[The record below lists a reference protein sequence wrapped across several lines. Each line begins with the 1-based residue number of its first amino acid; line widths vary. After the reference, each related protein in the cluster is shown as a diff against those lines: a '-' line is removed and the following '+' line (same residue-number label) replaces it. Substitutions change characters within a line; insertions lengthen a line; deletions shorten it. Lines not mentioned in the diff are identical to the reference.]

1 MQTTI
6 RNVAGMFEFSK
17 RIRKNHLTHPKR
29 QSRLGGVKCIAHL
42 FLYQNCLLIFINI
55 FVCYSSSRSIKRK
68 RFDDEIVEY
77 SLGIPPAQISRVGRS
92 RTTSQSFVASSPG
105 TPQSQ
110 FVQSP
115 VYQEPAPAV
124 ISPPPPPSP
133 APVVSTVAVQLPPP
147 PPPPVAIPPPPQPSL
162 IVAPSYNPQSPKPNM
177 AAIEKRR
184 SAKSHVSSR
193 RNKRNRSHH
202 QVSTKDLGRWKPIDD
217 LALIIGIQQT
227 NDLRTVHRGVKFSC
241 KFTVP
246 ELQARWYSLLYDE
259 PISRIA
265 VAAMRN
271 LHPEMVEA
279 VQSKALY
286 TTQEEELLGTIKSV
300 SEIANQY
307 L

>member
-1 MQTTI
+1 MTQPQ
-6 RNVAGMFEFSK
+6 
-17 RIRKNHLTHPKR
+17 RK
-29 QSRLGGVKCIAHL
+29 QGLGGRQTRNT
-42 FLYQNCLLIFINI
+42 YSYSYRNCLWVWCLSSTFS
-55 FVCYSSSRSIKRK
+55 CCSSSRSIKRK

-77 SLGIPPAQISRVGRS
+77 SLGIPPTQINRVGRS
-92 RTTSQSFVASSPG
+92 RTASQSYVASSPG

-115 VYQEPAPAV
+115 VYQEPAAPV
-124 ISPPPPPSP
+124 IISPPPPPSP
-133 APVVSTVAVQLPPP
+133 APVVLVAAAVQLPPP
-147 PPPPVAIPPPPQPSL
+147 PPPVAIPQPPQPSL
-162 IVAPSYNPQSPKPNM
+162 IVAPSYNPQSPKPNL

-184 SAKSHVSSR
+184 SAKSHLTSR
-193 RNKRNRSHH
+193 RKRNRGH
-202 QVSTKDLGRWKPIDD
+202 QQMTTKDLGRWKPIDD

-227 NDLRTVHRGVKFSC
+227 NDLRTVHRGIKFSC

-300 SEIANQY
+300 SIIDANRTNTIMHSTFNCSKHGSI